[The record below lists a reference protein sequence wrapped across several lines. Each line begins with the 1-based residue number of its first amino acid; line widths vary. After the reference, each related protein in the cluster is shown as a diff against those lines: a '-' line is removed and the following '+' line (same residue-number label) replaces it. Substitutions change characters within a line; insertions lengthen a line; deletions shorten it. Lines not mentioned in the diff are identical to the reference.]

1 MEMLSGH
8 SNYEMETGCKESER
22 ESVCM
27 CVDASANALSP
38 RILIHRIN
46 GRGSNQ
52 IEQKN

>member
-1 MEMLSGH
+1 MVCNGPILTQ
-8 SNYEMETGCKESER
+8 TGCKESER
-22 ESVCM
+22 EIVCM

-52 IEQKN
+52 QQKN